1 MKNKAR
7 YVILALLILI
17 PSIVNLSV
25 SLYNRKMP
33 ELFGMPFFYWFQTL
47 WLVCCS
53 GFYLGFA
60 YLMRGGAGEGRGG
73 DSYKNDWI

>member
-1 MKNKAR
+1 
-7 YVILALLILI
+7 
-17 PSIVNLSV
+17 
-25 SLYNRKMP
+25 MP

-60 YLMRGGAGEGRGG
+60 YLMRRGAGEGRGG